1 MRRWKGVSKLR
12 HTHDSQGYI
21 PRTEV
26 RSAPRQPPPQDG
38 EYATTQSDIVS
49 GLYSSAPFQMH
60 GHFRRSHSHLWRG
73 HSHLWRRGSSEGRY
87 ARVQPNW
94 LDPLRERNESIC
106 ISTRVILSSQPKT
119 LVLRGVTVQALKVAS
134 QPQGGIIAAR
144 WQTVASLS
152 KPTRFKGEEGFVLFC
167 SDPYFGV
174 EQALLCPGERPSH
187 TPALLLWFPP
197 L

>member
-1 MRRWKGVSKLR
+1 M
-12 HTHDSQGYI
+12 
-21 PRTEV
+21 

-60 GHFRRSHSHLWRG
+60 GHFRRSHSHLWRGHSHLWRGHSHLWRG